1 MPSKWYLENENRKLL
16 GRISRLEHDIE
27 IERQAR
33 RSEIAQKDGYIRA
46 FKVLIKIFPQFAA
59 YRRTGAEDDWG
70 TLYADLIAEDM
81 ERISTNR
88 ADARHRRLFGATTK
102 ED

>member
-16 GRISRLEHDIE
+16 GQISRLEHDIE

-33 RSEIAQKDGYIRA
+33 RSEIAQKDGHIRA
-46 FKVLIKIFPQFAA
+46 FKALIKLFPQFAA
-59 YRRTGAEDDWG
+59 YRRTDAEDDWG
-70 TLYADLIAEDM
+70 TLYADLIGEDM
-81 ERISTNR
+81 DRISTKR
-88 ADARHRRLFGATTK
+88 AEARHRRLFGATTK